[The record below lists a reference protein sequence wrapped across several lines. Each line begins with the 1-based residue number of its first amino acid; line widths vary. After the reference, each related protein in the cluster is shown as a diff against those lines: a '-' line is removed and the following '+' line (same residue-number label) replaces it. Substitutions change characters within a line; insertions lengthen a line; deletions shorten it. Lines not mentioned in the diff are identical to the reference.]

1 LHHEEIHV
9 LTATSMKIT
18 VLWDV
23 VLCSMTMTN
32 VSEVLAASI
41 IRANTVFVSS
51 CTDAKWSVVFVFL
64 LVRQRGSSPKQLAAV
79 FR

>member
-1 LHHEEIHV
+1 
-9 LTATSMKIT
+9 
-18 VLWDV
+18 
-23 VLCSMTMTN
+23 MTMTN

-41 IRANTVFVSS
+41 IRADTVFVSS

-64 LVRQRGSSPKQLAAV
+64 LVRQRGFSPKQLAAV